1 MGNSHSHPA
10 PTPAHTSTSTSP
22 LGPPSALRPRSLKH
36 HKSTPH
42 SLRPLR
48 ARDSPAVSR
57 SPSPSFNSFSEKDN
71 EREKENQR
79 PTRTTG
85 SLVRL
90 SPPLRAASV
99 KPPSVPVYTHIHL
112 PSPAAGLLSAS
123 QSKGFISE
131 HDSTYVRFLH
141 DYPQYASSWH
151 VDALR
156 RSEYSRLAPDDTYV
170 DYMGGALYP
179 ASLISVHAEFLQTAV
194 LGNTHSESAS
204 SKLSAELTSTARAA
218 VLSFFNAPPGST
230 VIFTANASA
239 ALKLVGE
246 SFPFTQDAAFV
257 LPEDAHNSVHG
268 IREFARTKGA
278 PVVYLPSPPRGG
290 VRVREALA
298 LIDKHHPPT
307 GTPALFA
314 YTGQSNI
321 TNSKPPLAV
330 LAYAAARGFT
340 TLLDAAALAPTTPID
355 LTETPVDAVA
365 VSFYKMFGFPT
376 GIGALVL
383 APGIGVWLREK
394 RPWFSGGTVSV
405 VQVPGTVVGRTAA
418 IDEAFE
424 DGTLN
429 YTLLPAV
436 TTGLRLLS
444 AYLPALPKRMA
455 ALSASCARLLEDI
468 RWPRSNASAVR
479 ILSRIPGAPPEPD
492 EATQGAGGVVSCLML
507 DVNGDPIPLS
517 RVAAHAAA
525 NGIALRT
532 GCMCNPGGA
541 AALLSFGNLMAV
553 LGNHD
558 ASHPPTLRALEEAAG
573 RELGVVRI
581 SFGLASCW
589 SDVWRVRCWVI
600 QALDEGWLTRGT
612 TSDEAGLDGLVGRA
626 I

>member
-1 MGNSHSHPA
+1 M
-10 PTPAHTSTSTSP
+10 TLT
-22 LGPPSALRPRSLKH
+22 
-36 HKSTPH
+36 
-42 SLRPLR
+42 
-48 ARDSPAVSR
+48 VSR
-57 SPSPSFNSFSEKDN
+57 SPSPSFNSLSEKYH
-71 EREKENQR
+71 ERDKENRQ
-79 PTRTTG
+79 P
-85 SLVRL
+85 VRA
-90 SPPLRAASV
+90 SSRQASV
-99 KPPSVPVYTHIHL
+99 RAPQQLRTVTLPPPPAPLHTHILL
-112 PSPAAGLLSAS
+112 PSPTAGILPVASSKGLLSESDAA
-123 QSKGFISE
+123 
-131 HDSTYVRFLH
+131 YVRFLH
-141 DYPQYASSWH
+141 DFPQYASSWH

-156 RSEYSRLAPDDTYV
+156 RSEYGRLSADETYV
-170 DYMGGALYP
+170 DYMGGAIYP
-179 ASLISVHAEFLQTAV
+179 ASLVSVHADFLQSAV

-204 SKLSAELTSTARAA
+204 SKLSAALTATARAA

-230 VIFTANASA
+230 VIFTANASG

-246 SFPFTQDAAFV
+246 SFPFSETAAFL

-268 IREFARTKGA
+268 IREFARGKGA

-290 VRVREALA
+290 VRVREAMA
-298 LIDKHHPPT
+298 LIDKHYPPA

-330 LAYAAARGFT
+330 LAHASARGFT

-355 LTETPVDAVA
+355 LTATPVDAVA

-383 APGIGVWLREK
+383 APGIGAWLRER
-394 RPWFSGGTVSV
+394 RPWFAGGTVDV

-418 IDEAFE
+418 VDEAFE

-444 AYLPALPKRMA
+444 AYLSVLPARTG
-455 ALSASCARLLEDI
+455 ALSATCTRMLEAL
-468 RWPRSNASAVR
+468 RWPSGARAVR
-479 ILSRIPGAPPEPD
+479 VLSRVPGTQPEPG
-492 EATQGAGGVVSCLML
+492 EALQGAGGVVACLML
-507 DVNGDPIPLS
+507 DEKGDPIPLS

-525 NGIALRT
+525 HGIALRT

-541 AALLSFGNLMAV
+541 AALLALGTLMAA
-553 LGNHD
+553 LSEQD
-558 ASHPPTLRALEEAAG
+558 TAPSLRALEAAAG

-581 SFGLASCW
+581 SFGLASAW
-589 SDVWRVRCWVI
+589 ADAWAVREWVVC
-600 QALDEGWLTRGT
+600 ALAERWGVLPAAEELD
-612 TSDEAGLDGLVGRA
+612 AGVVVGRA